1 MTLVFSPP
9 LISLVRFAQ
18 IVAEFFGLALIRR
31 LGLGLTG
38 RLGVLPRA
46 EHRRAL
52 RELAVI
58 EGLTRRAIFAMAAMQ
73 GPLPAPPPRPRP
85 ATLRRAA
92 AAASTEAAPRAP
104 MFRLTEAVP
113 APGRNRARTAPSVSK
128 LTSGGPALE
137 TDLLPAGRIARR
149 LVALEAVFRDV
160 HPHIQRMRRLIGAGA
175 RSILSRVTGMRPEQ
189 APVLTQHRLLADID
203 DLADSLAR
211 GLDSS

>member
-1 MTLVFSPP
+1 MTLMLSPP

-18 IVAEFFGLALIRR
+18 IVAEFFGLAMIAR

-52 RELAVI
+52 RELAEI

-73 GPLPAPPPRPRP
+73 GPLPAPPLRPQP
-85 ATLRRAA
+85 ATPRHVAA
-92 AAASTEAAPRAP
+92 AANTEAAPRAP
-104 MFRLTEAVP
+104 IFRLTEALPV
-113 APGRNRARTAPSVSK
+113 AGGRRARTTPSVSK
-128 LTSGGPALE
+128 RTSGGPALE

-160 HPHIQRMRRLIGAGA
+160 YPHIQRMRRLIGAGA
-175 RSILSRVTGMRPEQ
+175 RCVLSRVTGAPTGQ
-189 APVLTQHRLLADID
+189 APVLAQYRLLADID

-211 GLDSS
+211 SLDSS